1 MSSHLFKTRRPRAGQ
16 PEGMDTTTEN
26 TAGATPRTDHN
37 IWPATF
43 YDDAHAQRQWLAQLG
58 FEEGIVVPGDE
69 PGTIHHSEMLWPDG
83 GRVMVASRVTSAA
96 EYGEARGGG
105 VYVVCTDPDA
115 VAARVEAMGL
125 AFHRPLESQTEY
137 ESRGFSV
144 RDPEGVIWSFGT
156 YAG

>member
-1 MSSHLFKTRRPRAGQ
+1 MDNT
-16 PEGMDTTTEN
+16 PETTSASTSTTTT
-26 TAGATPRTDHN
+26 TASRTDHN

-43 YDDAHAQRQWLAQLG
+43 YDDVHAQRQWLARLG
-58 FEEGIVVPGDE
+58 FEEGIEVPGDE

-83 GRVMVASRVTSAA
+83 GRVMVASRSTSAA

-115 VAARVEAMGL
+115 VAARAEELGL
-125 AFHRPLESQTEY
+125 TFHRPLESQTDY